1 MAKLQEDVSLPSC
14 SPVPSPSSSPPSE
27 LEANQGSAAEKL
39 QPAWPPHMQSEL
51 KGTWKEIGPGK
62 AVAHAGENIDTQ
74 GKALDV
80 AGVQVL

>member
-1 MAKLQEDVSLPSC
+1 ME
-14 SPVPSPSSSPPSE
+14 SE
-27 LEANQGSAAEKL
+27 L
-39 QPAWPPHMQSEL
+39 
-51 KGTWKEIGPGK
+51 GPGK